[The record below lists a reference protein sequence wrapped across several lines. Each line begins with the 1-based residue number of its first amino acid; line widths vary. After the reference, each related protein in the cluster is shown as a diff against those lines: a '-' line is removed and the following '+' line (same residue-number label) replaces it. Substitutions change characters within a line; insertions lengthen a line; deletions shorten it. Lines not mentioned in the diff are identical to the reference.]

1 MEIGSGTT
9 SWVGGFNQ
17 TWDGGAA
24 TMDTPWVNLWGFMR
38 YAVSM
43 TR

>member
-1 MEIGSGTT
+1 MEIGSGST

-24 TMDTPWVNLWGFMR
+24 TIDTPWVNLWGFMR
-38 YAVSM
+38 
-43 TR
+43 